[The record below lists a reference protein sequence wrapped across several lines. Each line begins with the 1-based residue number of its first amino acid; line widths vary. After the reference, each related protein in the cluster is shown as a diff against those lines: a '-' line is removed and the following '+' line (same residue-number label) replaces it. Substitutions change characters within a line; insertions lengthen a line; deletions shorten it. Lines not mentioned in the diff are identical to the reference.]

1 MYLLDLNNN
10 LNSQFL
16 FSLGILNLYNCF
28 LFIFFR
34 ILTFEVFML
43 INFMQSQK
51 DNYYIKIVQ
60 LIMALTI

>member
-16 FSLGILNLYNCF
+16 FSLDILNLYNCF